1 MINSLNGII
10 SAIASDSLTL
20 EVQGVGFEVY
30 VDKHLLSQH
39 QVGDPLRLLIH
50 MVIRQDLLALYGFTS
65 QDEKA
70 LFNLLITVD
79 GIGPKLALAILSN
92 LSLDNIRSAVLSEKP
107 EFFIRVPGV
116 GKKTAQKIVIH
127 LQDKFPS
134 YGDYQPLGSS
144 NKDDEVI
151 ESLVALGFSVIEAQT
166 AVQSIPKDF
175 SEDVEDRLRHALQF
189 FSGR

>member
-1 MINSLNGII
+1 MAGIFTLESSLNFIFHCPKFI
-10 SAIASDSLTL
+10 VRKILNI
-20 EVQGVGFEVY
+20 
-30 VDKHLLSQH
+30 
-39 QVGDPLRLLIH
+39 LRC
-50 MVIRQDLLALYGFTS
+50 
-65 QDEKA
+65 
-70 LFNLLITVD
+70 
-79 GIGPKLALAILSN
+79 
-92 LSLDNIRSAVLSEKP
+92 
-107 EFFIRVPGV
+107 V

-134 YGDYQPLGSS
+134 YGDYQPTGSS